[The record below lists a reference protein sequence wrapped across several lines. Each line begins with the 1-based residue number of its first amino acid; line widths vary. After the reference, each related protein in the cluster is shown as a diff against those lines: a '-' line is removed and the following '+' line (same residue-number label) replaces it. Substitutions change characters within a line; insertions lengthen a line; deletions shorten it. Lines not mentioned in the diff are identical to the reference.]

1 MTSNSRVE
9 KIEYD
14 EIIFSW
20 LQHGMD
26 STEIFKIIGKPDSLK
41 LLVDVVGDSSILLC
55 YKNMEATLLNKKLY
69 FFQNSSQKYK
79 NDYPEIKIG
88 DNINDFLKK
97 YSNLKINN
105 YNPSGVQYQIY
116 SINLDKYES
125 ELRIVVKDNTIK
137 KFYSWI
143 PN

>member
-1 MTSNSRVE
+1 MKSNITLFILSTILLISSCMTSNSRVE

-14 EIIFSW
+14 EIIFSG

-69 FFQNSSQKYK
+69 F
-79 NDYPEIKIG
+79 
-88 DNINDFLKK
+88 
-97 YSNLKINN
+97 
-105 YNPSGVQYQIY
+105 
-116 SINLDKYES
+116 
-125 ELRIVVKDNTIK
+125 
-137 KFYSWI
+137 
-143 PN
+143 